1 MGIYD
6 RDSFERSL
14 IAVKRGDVN
23 AIGWAS
29 TEISLAFGNAKSAM
43 ALGRVIESDK
53 AEIAAAAADAGRLAV
68 AVRALIDQHLPKKP
82 EDE

>member
-14 IAVKRGDVN
+14 IAVKSGNVN

-29 TEISLAFGNAKSAM
+29 TEISLAFGNVKSAM
-43 ALGRVIESDK
+43 ALGRAIESDK
-53 AEIAAAAADAGRLAV
+53 AEIAAVAADAGRLAV
-68 AVRALIDQHLPKKP
+68 AVRALIDEQLEEK
-82 EDE
+82 